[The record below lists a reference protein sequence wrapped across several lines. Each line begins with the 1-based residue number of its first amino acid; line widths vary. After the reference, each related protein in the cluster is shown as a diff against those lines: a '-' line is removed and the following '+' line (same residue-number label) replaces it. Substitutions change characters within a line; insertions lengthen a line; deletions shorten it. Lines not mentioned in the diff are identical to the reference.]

1 MLVGMHFNRRSFLT
15 LAASAA
21 FLPAVATAQD
31 AEISGWDEDF
41 NTFLAAAMPK
51 THTPGLSVAIVRKG
65 KTLLARGYGL
75 ADIAS
80 RRPVTADTAFHIAS
94 VSKTVTGTAMMMLF
108 QDDKFSLDEPVN
120 KYLDFQVVHPK
131 FPDTPMTFRQLMT
144 HTSGIS
150 DQVYSKTDAFA
161 VRGDPALP
169 LRDFL
174 VGYLTPGGKWYSAD
188 GCFGAAPGTKWDY
201 CNVAVA
207 LLGYLAGRFG
217 KDLKTLTQARLFASL
232 GMRTTSWT
240 YAGLPLQGIATP
252 YDASGSAPVALPPT
266 GYPDWP
272 AGLLRTSARD
282 FARFLAVYT
291 MQGTLDGHVYLKPET
306 LKTMLTPDPV
316 TVEAKSERGRQA
328 LIWQLRDLGDAHL
341 ASHSGGDPGASTVAV
356 IDLDRQTAVLAF
368 ANASGHPDG
377 RAFMKEVV
385 IRLLER
391 ARKA

>member
-1 MLVGMHFNRRSFLT
+1 MTHFNRRSFLT

-21 FLPAVATAQD
+21 LLPTVATAQD
-31 AEISGWDEDF
+31 TETSGWDKDF
-41 NTFLAAAMPK
+41 QTFLAAAMSK

-65 KTLLARGYGL
+65 QTLLVRGYGL

-80 RRPVTADTAFHIAS
+80 GRPVTADTAFHIAS
-94 VSKTVTGTAMMMLF
+94 VSKTVTGTAMMMLL
-108 QDDKFSLDEPVN
+108 QDDKFRLDDPIN
-120 KYLDFQVVHPK
+120 KYLDFRVVHPK
-131 FPDTPMTFRQLMT
+131 FPDTPLTFRQLMT

-161 VRGDPALP
+161 VTGDPALP

-188 GCFGAAPGTKWDY
+188 GCFGAAPGAEWGY
-201 CNVAVA
+201 SNVGVA

-217 KDLKTLTQARLFASL
+217 KDLKTLTQSRLFDPL
-232 GMRTTSWT
+232 GMHTTSWT
-240 YAGLPLQGIATP
+240 YAGLPPQGVATP
-252 YDASGSAPVALPPT
+252 YNASGSAPVALPQT

-291 MQGTLDGHVYLKPET
+291 MQGTLDGHAYLKPET
-306 LKTMLTPDPV
+306 LKTLLRPDPI
-316 TVEAKSERGRQA
+316 TVGEKRAGIRQA
-328 LIWQLRDLGDAHL
+328 LIWELRDFNDYHL
-341 ASHSGGDPGASTVAV
+341 ASHGGGDPGASTAAA

-368 ANASGHPDG
+368 TNAGGHPEC
-377 RAFMKEVV
+377 RAFLKEVV

-391 ARKA
+391 ARKS

>member
-1 MLVGMHFNRRSFLT
+1 MKHFSRRNFLT

-21 FLPAVATAQD
+21 FLPAVAKAQD
-31 AEISGWDEDF
+31 AERSGWDKDF

-51 THTPGLSVAIVRKG
+51 TRTPGLSVAIVRKG
-65 KTLLARGYGL
+65 QTLLARGYGL
-75 ADIAS
+75 ANIAS
-80 RRPVTADTAFHIAS
+80 NRPVTANTAFHIAS
-94 VSKTVTGTAMMMLF
+94 VSKTVTGTSMMMLF
-108 QDDKFSLDEPVN
+108 QDGKFRLDEPIN

-131 FPDTPMTFRQLMT
+131 FPNTPMTFRHLMT

-161 VRGDPALP
+161 VTGDPALP

-188 GCFGAAPGTKWDY
+188 GCFGDAPGKKWDY

-207 LLGYLAGRFG
+207 LLGYLAGRVG
-217 KDLKTLTQARLFASL
+217 TDLKTLTQARLFDPL
-232 GMRTTSWT
+232 GMGTTSWT
-240 YAGLPLQGIATP
+240 FTGLPPQGVATP

-272 AGLLRTSARD
+272 AGLLRTSAHD

-291 MQGTLDGHVYLKPET
+291 MGGTLDGHVYLKPET
-306 LKTMLTPDPV
+306 LKTLLTPSDV
-316 TVEAKSERGRQA
+316 MAEAKGLGVRQA
-328 LIWQLRDLGDAHL
+328 LIWQLRDFADYHV
-341 ASHSGGDPGASTVAV
+341 ASHSGGDPGASTVAA

-377 RAFMKEVV
+377 RAFLKEVV
-385 IRLLER
+385 IRLLAR
-391 ARKA
+391 ARKT